1 MARSGRCFSAP
12 RRCWPSSTL
21 TPAGATAT
29 SRSPALVD
37 LYGGR
42 GFDVLCITD
51 HVTRSDDPWLA
62 PDDPARGVTAET
74 FSSYLAEIR
83 REARRAHERFG
94 LLVVPGLELS
104 WNDVDLDRAAHA
116 VALGTTSFVS
126 LDDGIERA
134 LRTAAT
140 AGAAVIAAHP
150 FDDEPCESPERR
162 TRRFAC
168 DPSLRTLAHRF
179 ELFNRTTLF
188 GWVARSGLPVVASG
202 DFHRPEHL
210 EGWKTMIPCA
220 RNEAS
225 VVAYLR
231 SRRPVY
237 LTHLREKALPIA
249 A

>member
-1 MARSGRCFSAP
+1 MLQRTTPLLAELHAHTRWSDGDL
-12 RRCWPSSTL
+12 TL
-21 TPAGATAT
+21 PT
-29 SRSPALVD
+29 LVD

-51 HVTRSDDPWLA
+51 HVTRSDDPWLEPA
-62 PDDPARGVTAET
+62 DPARGVTAET
-74 FSSYLAEIR
+74 FPTYLAEIQS
-83 REARRAHERFG
+83 EARRARERFG

-116 VALGTTSFVS
+116 VAVGTTRFVS
-126 LDDGIERA
+126 LDEGFERA
-134 LRTAAT
+134 LETASA
-140 AGAAVIAAHP
+140 AGAAIIAAHP

-168 DPSLRTLAHRF
+168 DPMLRTFAHRF
-179 ELFNRTTLF
+179 ELFNRETLF

-220 RNEAS
+220 KDEAS
-225 VVAYLR
+225 ILTHLR

-237 LTHLREKALPIA
+237 LTHLRETALPMA